1 MENLSKIKK
10 VKAEI
15 KRAPEDF
22 LVQEITANGTILS
35 LDKAYLPGELG
46 FSEQE
51 SGKFVVFI
59 LQKRDWN
66 TAQALI
72 GLAKTLGRGRK
83 SVSFAGTKDRVS
95 VSTQLCSVFGAER
108 ARVASAR
115 LKDIRVNAAWY
126 SDSQVRMGDLLGN
139 NFSIK
144 IHAEIDEDKLGDH
157 IKRACEELDGMF
169 PNYFGEQRFG
179 QRKNNVEVGLCLLR
193 GDFERAAMTF
203 LTDTSNEINQDA
215 VAARKRLAERMDFAE
230 AMNYFPRYL
239 KYERMAIDYLSKFP
253 GNYANA
259 LRRLPRQLLLMF
271 AHSVESQI
279 FNEEVERRIKEHR
292 LQLEGEDIA
301 VLENFYGFP
310 DYGAIVHAED
320 RGGVGKYF
328 ACGNIVGY
336 DTKRLTDFESM
347 RLDELGIKLEDFKLK
362 KMPEINCKG
371 TFRVFFSPFKDFS
384 FENGAMQ
391 FSLPAGSY
399 ATTMMDEFFEV

>member
-1 MENLSKIKK
+1 MENLSTVKK

-22 LVQEITANGTILS
+22 LVQEITSNGTVLS
-35 LDKAYLPGELG
+35 LDRAYLPGELG

-51 SGKFVVFI
+51 SGKFVAFV

-72 GLAKTLGRGRK
+72 SLAKTLGRGRK

-95 VSTQLCSVFGAER
+95 VSTQLCSIFGAAR

-115 LKDIRVNAAWY
+115 LKDIKVNAAWY

-144 IHAEIDEDKLGDH
+144 VYTDIDDDRLGDH
-157 IKRACEELDGMF
+157 IKKVCEELGGVF

-179 QRKNNVEVGLCLLR
+179 QRKNNFEVGLCLLR
-193 GDFERAAMTF
+193 GDFERAAMAF

-215 VAARKRLAERMDFAE
+215 VAAREKLAEHMDFAE

-239 KYERMAIDYLSKFP
+239 KYERMVIDYLAKFP

-259 LRRLPRQLLLMF
+259 LRKLPRQLLLMF

-279 FNEEVERRIKEHR
+279 FNEEVEHRIKEHR
-292 LQLEGEDIA
+292 LQPEGEDVA

-310 DYGAIVHAED
+310 DYETIVQAEGWSGAG
-320 RGGVGKYF
+320 RSF
-328 ACGNIVGY
+328 ACSNIVGY
-336 DTKRLTDFESM
+336 DTKKLTDFESA
-347 RLDELGIKLEDFKLK
+347 RLDELGITLEDFRLK

-371 TFRVFFSPFKDFS
+371 TFRVLFSPFKDFS
-384 FENGAMQ
+384 FEDGTMR

-399 ATTMMDEFFEV
+399 ATTMVDEFFEL